1 MSNIYNETIIV
12 LGSLRYQSAPDTD
25 IGLKV
30 PFIQSSKNGIEFD
43 RSADVNLQQVYD
55 DERQS
60 STLFRP
66 SCALLFITFLILA
79 ETNLCIMNKF
89 NNSSTS

>member
-66 SCALLFITFLILA
+66 VSKISLISTLTIFPSFLAYKQSL
-79 ETNLCIMNKF
+79 
-89 NNSSTS
+89 